1 MIDGVARHPSERAIS
16 WRHHEEAL
24 AAKVA
29 AIRQS
34 LTDVLVAAPCIEA
47 TDRVIAGDLSG
58 AVAAL
63 TTSCVARSTDGT
75 ALDDGQREQL
85 QLALVDLKQ
94 LGGKIFE
101 HELGLLSR
109 RLADCDSAISRLRT
123 LPTSNDLLDHVCE
136 ELVLR
141 CRFGRAVLSRVDRA
155 MWKPWMAHF
164 SGSEADEKW
173 FTDWVD
179 RPIPL
184 DDAVLESRLL
194 VERKPAAVYDTES
207 ADVHRP
213 IIVDAGHSSSYVVAP
228 VIVNDV
234 VIGFL
239 HADYKPTG
247 RRVDVV
253 DRDVLWAFAQGFAQ
267 LYERAVLRERLRGQR
282 ERMRQALAASD
293 ELLDDRALDLVVT
306 TGVPADGATT
316 HRAVPT
322 FGPGTALEQ
331 LTERESEVLALVAI
345 GATNQQIAD
354 QLVVAESTVKTHVK
368 HILRKLGVS
377 NRAQAISQFLSV

>member
-1 MIDGVARHPSERAIS
+1 MTGRMARQSSERKIS
-16 WRHHEEAL
+16 WRHHEDAL

-29 AIRQS
+29 ALHES
-34 LTDVLVAAPCIEA
+34 LTDVIGAEVCVEA
-47 TDRVIAGDLSG
+47 TDRLITGDLSG
-58 AVAAL
+58 AVVAL
-63 TTSCVARSTDGT
+63 TSSCVAMSTDGT
-75 ALDDGQREQL
+75 LLDHRQGEQL
-85 QLALVDLKQ
+85 GRTLVDLQQ
-94 LGGKIFE
+94 LGAKIFE

-109 RLADCDSAISRLRT
+109 RLADCDSAITRLRT
-123 LPTSNDLLDHVCE
+123 LTTANDLLDNVCE

-141 CRFGRAVLSRVDRA
+141 CCFGRAVLSRVDGA
-155 MWKPWMAHF
+155 MWKPWMARF
-164 SGSEADEKW
+164 SGSEVDHQW

-184 DDAVLESRLL
+184 DDAVVESRVLL
-194 VERKPAAVYDTES
+194 ERKPAAVHDTES

-228 VIVNDV
+228 IIVNDV

-267 LYERAVLRERLRGQR
+267 LYERAVLRERLQSQR
-282 ERMRQALAASD
+282 ELMRQALAASED
-293 ELLDDRALDLVVT
+293 LPEDRALNLVAT
-306 TGVPADGATT
+306 AGAHADGVTT
-316 HRAVPT
+316 HRAAPT
-322 FGPGTALEQ
+322 FGPGAALEQ

-354 QLVVAESTVKTHVK
+354 ELVVAESTVKTHVK

>member
-1 MIDGVARHPSERAIS
+1 MTDRTARHASERATS
-16 WRHHEEAL
+16 WRDREEAL

-29 AIRQS
+29 ALHQS
-34 LTDVLVAAPCIEA
+34 LTDLLGAEPCIEA
-47 TDRVIAGDLSG
+47 TDRVISGDLSG

-63 TTSCVARSTDGT
+63 TSSCVARSTDGT
-75 ALDDGQREQL
+75 ALDDRQREQL
-85 QLALVDLKQ
+85 QVMLVDLQQ

-109 RLADCDSAISRLRT
+109 RLADCDSAITRLRT
-123 LPTSNDLLDHVCE
+123 LTTSNDLLDHVCE

-164 SGSEADEKW
+164 SDSEVDEQW

-184 DDAVLESRLL
+184 DDAVLESRVL

-228 VIVNDV
+228 IIVNDV

-239 HADYKPTG
+239 HADYKSTG

-282 ERMRQALAASD
+282 ERIRQALAASD
-293 ELLDDRALDLVVT
+293 DLLDDRALDLVVP
-306 TGVPADGATT
+306 TGAPDDGATT

-322 FGPGTALEQ
+322 FGPGAALEQ

>member
-34 LTDVLVAAPCIEA
+34 LTDVLVAEPCIEA

>member
-1 MIDGVARHPSERAIS
+1 MIDRMARRPSARAVS

-24 AAKVA
+24 AAKVEA
-29 AIRQS
+29 LHQS
-34 LTDVLVAAPCIEA
+34 LTDILGADTCIDA
-47 TDRVIAGDLSG
+47 TDKVISGDLSG

-63 TTSCVARSTDGT
+63 TSACVAKSTDGT
-75 ALDDGQREQL
+75 PIDDRQRERL
-85 QLALVDLKQ
+85 QLMLVDLQ
-94 LGGKIFE
+94 RLGGKVFE

-164 SGSEADEKW
+164 SGSEVDEQW

-184 DDAVLESRLL
+184 DNAVLESRILA
-194 VERKPAAVYDTES
+194 ERKPAVVYDTES

-228 VIVNDV
+228 IIVDDV

-239 HADYKPTG
+239 HADYKPTR
-247 RRVDVV
+247 RRVDTV
-253 DRDVLWAFAQGFAQ
+253 DRDVLWSFAQGFAQ
-267 LYERAVLRERLRGQR
+267 LYERAVLRERLRDQR
-282 ERMRQALAASD
+282 ERMRQALAATD
-293 ELLDDRALDLVVT
+293 DQLPDRALDLVVA
-306 TGVPADGATT
+306 TGAHGDGPTT

-322 FGPGTALEQ
+322 FGPGSALEQ

-345 GATNQQIAD
+345 GATNQQIAE

-377 NRAQAISQFLSV
+377 NRAQAISQFLSA